1 MLYMSVKERIIEY
14 LDYKKISKSEFGREI
29 GVSSAYISS
38 MRKSFQ
44 PDKIQSIAS
53 KYPDLDI
60 NWLLTGKGSMLKE
73 EPKASLNLSVED
85 LWELVKSQQRTIEN
99 LTKK

>member
-1 MLYMSVKERIIEY
+1 MPVKERIIEY
-14 LDYKKISKSEFGREI
+14 LDFKGISKSEFGREI

-44 PDKIQSIAS
+44 PDKIQSIAA
-53 KYPDLDI
+53 KYPDLNLD
-60 NWLLTGKGSMLKE
+60 WLLTGKGSMLKE
-73 EPKASLNLSVED
+73 EPKATLSLSAEE